1 MWKVKPLVSSERFD
15 KGLGL
20 FLSGEEPPWPP
31 TKPIKAALLFLPI
44 LKFWLRCQDISILS
58 ITFAYTPKHPT
69 IPLNSSITEISLE
82 RLITPLLATV
92 KGIPCF
98 LYKNNGMRAC
108 QCVLTSLY

>member
-44 LKFWLRCQDISILS
+44 LKFWLRCQDISN
-58 ITFAYTPKHPT
+58 TFHHLCLYPKAPNHT
-69 IPLNSSITEISLE
+69 T
-82 RLITPLLATV
+82 
-92 KGIPCF
+92 
-98 LYKNNGMRAC
+98 
-108 QCVLTSLY
+108 